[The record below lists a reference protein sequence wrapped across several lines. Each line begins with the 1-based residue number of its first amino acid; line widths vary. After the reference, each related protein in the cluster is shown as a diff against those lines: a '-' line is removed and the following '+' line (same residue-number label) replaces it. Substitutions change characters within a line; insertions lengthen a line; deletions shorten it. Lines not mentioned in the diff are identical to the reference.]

1 MRKRAFAGI
10 TVVLGVVIA
19 TLMNGGLPGFGT
31 RNGNAVEDGS
41 AAQAVVE
48 AEAEPREDAPETA
61 PPKAA
66 TAAATEENKS
76 AEKKPAPAPTIKVL
90 DILVDG
96 HDYQISLR
104 GKGYTTFPLARIV
117 ETAKATS
124 GNEDGIRVRI
134 LRRDSARVVAWSRLH
149 EALEDAGISKD
160 AILMPRELFDGE

>member
-10 TVVLGVVIA
+10 TVVVGVVIV
-19 TLMNGGLPGFGT
+19 TLLNGGFPGFGT
-31 RNGNAVEDGS
+31 RNGNADEDDS
-41 AAQAVVE
+41 AAEVVASTETE
-48 AEAEPREDAPETA
+48 APPETPA
-61 PPKAA
+61 PPQPEEAPK
-66 TAAATEENKS
+66 TEDS
-76 AEKKPAPAPTIKVL
+76 TPKKPDIKVL

-104 GKGYTTFPLARIV
+104 GKGYTTFPLERIV
-117 ETAKATS
+117 ATAKATS

-160 AILMPRELFDGE
+160 AILMPRELFEGE

>member
-19 TLMNGGLPGFGT
+19 TLLNGGLPGFGT
-31 RNGNAVEDGS
+31 RNGNADEDGS
-41 AAQAVVE
+41 TAEVVASTE
-48 AEAEPREDAPETA
+48 PESPAEAPPAQPDEE
-61 PPKAA
+61 PKA
-66 TAAATEENKS
+66 EEKSENK
-76 AEKKPAPAPTIKVL
+76 PDIKVL

-117 ETAKATS
+117 ETAKVTS

-134 LRRDSARVVAWSRLH
+134 LRRDSARVVAWSRLY

-160 AILMPRELFDGE
+160 AILMPHDLYDGE

>member
-19 TLMNGGLPGFGT
+19 TLLNGGLPGFGT
-31 RNGNAVEDGS
+31 RNGNADEDGS
-41 AAQAVVE
+41 TAEVVASTETE
-48 AEAEPREDAPETA
+48 APADAPPAQPEEK
-61 PPKAA
+61 PKA
-66 TAAATEENKS
+66 EEKSENK
-76 AEKKPAPAPTIKVL
+76 PDIKVL

-117 ETAKATS
+117 ETAKVTS

-134 LRRDSARVVAWSRLH
+134 LRRDSARVVAWSRLY

-160 AILMPRELFDGE
+160 AILMPRELFEEE

>member
-19 TLMNGGLPGFGT
+19 TLLNGGLPGFGT
-31 RNGNAVEDGS
+31 RNGNADEDGS
-41 AAQAVVE
+41 TAEVFASTE
-48 AEAEPREDAPETA
+48 PESPAEAPPAQPEEE
-61 PPKAA
+61 PKA
-66 TAAATEENKS
+66 EEKSENK
-76 AEKKPAPAPTIKVL
+76 PDIKVL

-117 ETAKATS
+117 ETAKVTS

-134 LRRDSARVVAWSRLH
+134 LRRDSARVVAWSRLY

-160 AILMPRELFDGE
+160 AILMPHDLYDGE

>member
-19 TLMNGGLPGFGT
+19 TVLNGGFPGFGT
-31 RNGNAVEDGS
+31 RNGNADENGS
-41 AAQAVVE
+41 AEQVVASTE
-48 AEAEPREDAPETA
+48 TEAPEASPAT
-61 PPKAA
+61 PQPEEEPK
-66 TAAATEENKS
+66 TEE
-76 AEKKPAPAPTIKVL
+76 EQPKKPDIIVL

-117 ETAKATS
+117 ETAKVTG

-134 LRRDSARVVAWSRLH
+134 LRRDSARVVAWSRLY

-160 AILMPRELFDGE
+160 AILMPHDLFEGE

>member
-10 TVVLGVVIA
+10 TVVLAVAIA
-19 TLMNGGLPGFGT
+19 TIMNGAFPGFGT
-31 RNGNAVEDGS
+31 RNGTAEEEGS
-41 AAQAVVE
+41 AAPVVATTE
-48 AEAEPREDAPETA
+48 PAAPPETPAEPKPEE
-61 PPKAA
+61 PPAK
-66 TAAATEENKS
+66 EE
-76 AEKKPAPAPTIKVL
+76 EQPKKPDIKVL

-117 ETAKATS
+117 ETATLTS

-134 LRRDSARVVAWSRLH
+134 LRRDSARVVAWSRLY

-160 AILMPRELFDGE
+160 AILMPHELFEGE